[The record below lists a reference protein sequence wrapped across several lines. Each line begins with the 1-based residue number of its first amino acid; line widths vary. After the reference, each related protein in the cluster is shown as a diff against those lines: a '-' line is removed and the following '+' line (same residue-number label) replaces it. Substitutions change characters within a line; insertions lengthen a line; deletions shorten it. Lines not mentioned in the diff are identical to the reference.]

1 MTEDQKNQFGS
12 LDYVQLSI
20 YPLILVFGAI
30 GNTLV
35 ILVVKN
41 KKRNRKI
48 NDYFILNLA
57 ISDVF
62 MLTISICADFYLK
75 FQASPYGNI
84 LCKGIWPFMTM
95 CLFASVFT
103 LTCMALERWR
113 TIVKP
118 LCPRLPVSIV
128 YLLIGL
134 TWFAGLI
141 FVLPLIIVAY
151 HKGRKCKEDWP
162 AFAMR
167 QAYTVA
173 IAAFQYLFPLLIITV
188 AYARIGSYLKKRSKM
203 VITAES
209 HVSRRGVESIRRKL
223 ENAKINK
230 NLRFIVVLFALF
242 MLPKQVLWLW
252 LDFGNGGQF
261 KHFSDVLTF
270 GEFLLYIHSSAN
282 PIVYGTILGE
292 YRAGFR
298 RYLSHF
304 LSVIGWYRCV
314 SGIRS
319 TVHPDPTYAADS
331 ASQENSMELS
341 KRREIKSLN
350 LGHGEA

>member
-1 MTEDQKNQFGS
+1 MTQDKKNHFGS
-12 LDYVQLSI
+12 IDYVQLAI

-57 ISDVF
+57 ISDLF
-62 MLTISICADFYLK
+62 MLTISICVDFYLK
-75 FQASPYGNI
+75 FQASPYGNV

-95 CLFASVFT
+95 CLFSSVFT

-118 LCPRLPVSIV
+118 LCPRFSLSIL

-151 HKGRKCKEDWP
+151 HQGRKCKEDWP
-162 AFAMR
+162 TFAMR
-167 QAYTVA
+167 QAYTIA
-173 IAAFQYLFPLLIITV
+173 IVAFQYLFPLLIITV
-188 AYARIGSYLKKRSKM
+188 AYARIGSYLKKRSKKI
-203 VITAES
+203 VKIADG
-209 HVSRRGVESIRRKL
+209 HVSRRGVESIKIIL
-223 ENAKINK
+223 ENAKISK
-230 NLRFIVVLFALF
+230 NLRIIVILFAFF
-242 MLPKQVLWLW
+242 MLPKQILWLW
-252 LDFGNGGQF
+252 LDFGNGGKF

-270 GEFLLYIHSSAN
+270 GEFLLYIHSSTN

-298 RYLSHF
+298 RYLRKLF
-304 LSVIGWYRCV
+304 SVIGWHGCL

-319 TVHPDPTYAADS
+319 TVHPDPTYAAHR
-331 ASQENSMELS
+331 AS
-341 KRREIKSLN
+341 
-350 LGHGEA
+350 